1 MGWAGLL
8 GALGQ
13 GIGGQMMKDRE
24 QERELKIR
32 QQLEE
37 AQQKRQMF
45 LEKYR
50 SDLSYQNQSQLAQE
64 AEGRKIEAASNDF
77 SHHIETTP
85 NGVFGYSADGRSKL
99 LRTLTPEEKDKME
112 YDRKYRDQV
121 LANQTASTQSL
132 NSSRK
137 IAEENAKALRQQREA
152 EAKLTPEEKE
162 ERARRDRVASA
173 AQRLMSSSDFTN
185 SLNLPDKMQEGTPE
199 YMDFLAQQAKMRAE
213 AADKAVYG
221 STPFKQ
227 PTQPQGA
234 IPTREEILAKA
245 QQSLAARPDL
255 KDQIEKLKK
264 QMLAQYGY
272 AE

>member
-112 YDRKYRDQV
+112 YDRKYREQT
-121 LANQTASTQSL
+121 LKNQTENTQSL
-132 NSSRK
+132 ISSRR
-137 IAEENAKALRQQREA
+137 IAEENAAALRQQREA

-162 ERARRDRVASA
+162 ELERRKEIARQTAKNIVD
-173 AQRLMSSSDFTN
+173 TN
-185 SLNLPDKMQEGTPE
+185 FISGLSLPQGMQEGTPE

-213 AADKAVYG
+213 AADRAVYG

>member
-64 AEGRKIEAASNDF
+64 AEGRKTQDELENYSKDIKA
-77 SHHIETTP
+77 TRG
-85 NGVFGYSADGRSKL
+85 GVIGYNARGDYKKL
-99 LRTLTPEEKDKME
+99 RDLTPEEQADLDFNE
-112 YDRKYRDQV
+112 QYRKQA
-121 LANQTASTQSL
+121 LANQTANTQSMI
-132 NSSRK
+132 SARK
-137 IAEENAKALRQQREA
+137 DAEEERALRRQQREA

-162 ERARRDRVASA
+162 ELERRKEIARQTAKNIVD
-173 AQRLMSSSDFTN
+173 TN
-185 SLNLPDKMQEGTPE
+185 FISGLSLPQGMQEGTPE
-199 YMDFLAQQAKMRAE
+199 YTSFIAKQAFARA
-213 AADKAVYG
+213 KASDEVVYG
-221 STPFKQ
+221 NSPFKEK
-227 PTQPQGA
+227 P
-234 IPTREEILAKA
+234 PTREEILAKA

-255 KDQIEKLKK
+255 KDQIEKLTK

>member
-45 LEKYR
+45 LERYR
-50 SDLSYQNQSQLAQE
+50 SDLSYTNQSQLAQE
-64 AEGRKIEAASNDF
+64 ADARKIEAASNDF
-77 SHHIETTP
+77 SHHIEATP
-85 NGVFGYSADGRSKL
+85 SGVFGYSADGRSKL

-162 ERARRDRVASA
+162 ELERRKEIARQTARNIVD
-173 AQRLMSSSDFTN
+173 TN
-185 SLNLPDKMQEGTPE
+185 FISGLSLPQGMQEGTPE
-199 YMDFLAQQAKMRAE
+199 YTSFIAKQAFARA
-213 AADKAVYG
+213 KASDEVVYG
-221 STPFKQ
+221 NSPFKEK
-227 PTQPQGA
+227 P
-234 IPTREEILAKA
+234 PTREEILAKA

-255 KDQIEKLKK
+255 KDQIENLKK

>member
-50 SDLSYQNQSQLAQE
+50 SDLSLSNQTELARQADE
-64 AEGRKIEAASNDF
+64 RKTQDELENYSKDIKA
-77 SHHIETTP
+77 TRG
-85 NGVFGYSADGRSKL
+85 GVIGYNARGDYKKL
-99 LRTLTPEEKDKME
+99 RDLTPEEQADLDFNE
-112 YDRKYRDQV
+112 QYRKQA
-121 LANQTASTQSL
+121 LANQTANTQSMI
-132 NSSRK
+132 SARK
-137 IAEENAKALRQQREA
+137 DAEEERALRRQQREA

-162 ERARRDRVASA
+162 ELERRKEIAKQTAKNIVD
-173 AQRLMSSSDFTN
+173 TN
-185 SLNLPDKMQEGTPE
+185 FISGLSLPQGMQEGTPE
-199 YMDFLAQQAKMRAE
+199 YTRFIANQAFARA
-213 AADKAVYG
+213 KASDEVVYG
-221 STPFKQ
+221 NSPFKEK
-227 PTQPQGA
+227 P
-234 IPTREEILAKA
+234 PTREEILAKA

>member
-64 AEGRKIEAASNDF
+64 ADARKIEAASNDF
-77 SHHIETTP
+77 SHHIEATP
-85 NGVFGYSADGRSKL
+85 SGVFGYSADGRSKL

-112 YDRKYRDQV
+112 YDRKYREQM
-121 LANQTASTQSL
+121 LKNQTASTESL
-132 NSSRK
+132 ISSRR
-137 IAEENAKALRQQREA
+137 IAEENAAALRNPRAA
-152 EAKLTPEEKE
+152 EAKLTPQEKE
-162 ERARRDRVASA
+162 ELERRKEIAKQTARNRVDTNFMSGPRAP
-173 AQRLMSSSDFTN
+173 QRI
-185 SLNLPDKMQEGTPE
+185 QE
-199 YMDFLAQQAKMRAE
+199 D
-213 AADKAVYG
+213 
-221 STPFKQ
+221 
-227 PTQPQGA
+227 PT
-234 IPTREEILAKA
+234 
-245 QQSLAARPDL
+245 D
-255 KDQIEKLKK
+255 
-264 QMLAQYGY
+264 
-272 AE
+272 

>member
-50 SDLSYQNQSQLAQE
+50 SDLSLSNQTELARQADE
-64 AEGRKIEAASNDF
+64 RKTQDELENYSKDIKA
-77 SHHIETTP
+77 TRG
-85 NGVFGYSADGRSKL
+85 GVIGYNARGDYKKL
-99 LRTLTPEEKDKME
+99 RDLTPEEQAELDFNE
-112 YDRKYRDQV
+112 QYRKQA
-121 LANQTASTQSL
+121 LANQTANTQSMI
-132 NSSRK
+132 SARK
-137 IAEENAKALRQQREA
+137 DAEEERALRRQQREA

-162 ERARRDRVASA
+162 ERARRDRVANA

-213 AADKAVYG
+213 AADRAVYG

-227 PTQPQGA
+227 GQPGSSMDNPVDATSLSGPPPRGTWIKKPNGA
-234 IPTREEILAKA
+234 VVQVP
-245 QQSLAARPDL
+245 
-255 KDQIEKLKK
+255 
-264 QMLAQYGY
+264 
-272 AE
+272 